1 MINSRI
7 AYSGIPYNS
16 SQFTMVYTSEKGNN
30 QATAQHLCV
39 RLNSEDKVEGFVT
52 QFFERGVRKLLSW
65 RTVSSGSG
73 PLKLIMLL

>member
-7 AYSGIPYNS
+7 AYSGIPYNN
-16 SQFTMVYTSEKGNN
+16 SQFTIVYTSKKGDIE
-30 QATAQHLCV
+30 ASSLHLCV
-39 RLNSEDKVEGFVT
+39 RLYNEDKVEGFVT

-73 PLKLIMLL
+73 PLKLIMLP